1 VEETMETNGALEK
14 TNSNQAVLRFGILSS
29 TKIESYVFDKS
40 VYSSE

>member
-1 VEETMETNGALEK
+1 METNAALEQ
-14 TNSNQAVLRFGILSS
+14 TRSQAALPFGILSS